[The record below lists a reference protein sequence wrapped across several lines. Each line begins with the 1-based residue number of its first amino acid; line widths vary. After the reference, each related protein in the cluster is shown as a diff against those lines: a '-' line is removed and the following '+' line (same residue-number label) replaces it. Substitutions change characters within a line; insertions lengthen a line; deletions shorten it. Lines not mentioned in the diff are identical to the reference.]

1 MNYRVIRGM
10 FARAWHNPSVRV
22 AFVSSV
28 ALILL
33 MAGLTAIGQSRAAG
47 AGTQIRAT
55 GTFTTVFPLPTVTST
70 NSDFPIDPDP
80 ITRTSPN
87 NGVNNS
93 SIAERT
99 YGDLFILSR
108 YAVSSFTGSL
118 VGTTVTLQTIVRD
131 DVVEHEAFQMN
142 AGSFFGTLDGL
153 RGSFSNINHVVAD
166 RSRCRPGV
174 PCPGSLIPV
183 EGRLT
188 VVEGTGMG
196 ELEGICGG
204 GTFKSVLDSTG
215 LPTGVA
221 EYDFT
226 FRFGKDCKA
235 NN

>member
-1 MNYRVIRGM
+1 MNYRDIRAI
-10 FARAWHNPSVRV
+10 FVHAWYNRSVRI
-22 AFVSSV
+22 AFASSV

-33 MAGLTAIGQSRAAG
+33 LAGLMAIGQSRAAG
-47 AGTQIRAT
+47 AGMQIRAT
-55 GTFTTVFPLPTVTST
+55 GTFTTVFPVPTITST
-70 NSDFPIDPDP
+70 NRDFPIDPDP
-80 ITRTSPN
+80 LSPN
-87 NGVNNS
+87 NGVNNP

-118 VGTTVTLQTIVRD
+118 VGTTVTLQTVVRD

-142 AGSFFGTLDGL
+142 AGNFFGRLDGL

-166 RSRCRPGV
+166 RSRCVQGV

-183 EGRLT
+183 EGRFT

-196 ELEGICGG
+196 ELEGVCGG
-204 GTFKSVLDSTG
+204 GTFKSALNSSG
-215 LPTGVA
+215 LPTGVI
-221 EYDFT
+221 EYDFM
-226 FRFGKDCKA
+226 FRFGKDCVA

>member
-1 MNYRVIRGM
+1 MNYRDIRAI
-10 FARAWHNPSVRV
+10 FVHAWCKRSAPI
-22 AFVSSV
+22 AIVSSV
-28 ALILL
+28 ALVLL
-33 MAGLTAIGQSRAAG
+33 IAGLMMIDQSRAAG

-55 GTFTTVFPLPTVTST
+55 GTFTTAFPLPISTST

-80 ITRTSPN
+80 TPN
-87 NGVNNS
+87 NVVTNP

-118 VGTTVTLQTIVRD
+118 AGTTVTLQTVVRD

-142 AGSFFGTLDGL
+142 AGSFFGRLDGL

-166 RSRCRPGV
+166 RSRCVQGV
-174 PCPGSLIPV
+174 PCPGNRIPV

-204 GTFKSVLDSTG
+204 GAFKSVLDSSG

>member
-1 MNYRVIRGM
+1 MNYR
-10 FARAWHNPSVRV
+10 ARI
-22 AFVSSV
+22 AFVTSV

-33 MAGLTAIGQSRAAG
+33 IAGLVTGQSSAAG
-47 AGTQIRAT
+47 DRAEIRAT
-55 GTFTTVFPLPTVTST
+55 GTFTTVF
-70 NSDFPIDPDP
+70 
-80 ITRTSPN
+80 
-87 NGVNNS
+87 S
-93 SIAERT
+93 SNI
-99 YGDLFILSR
+99 GDQTHGNLAILSR

-118 VGTTVTLQTIVRD
+118 VGTTVTLQTVVRD

-142 AGSFFGTLDGL
+142 AGSFFGRLDGL

-166 RSRCRPGV
+166 RSRCVQGV
-174 PCPGSLIPV
+174 PCPGNRIPV

-188 VVEGTGMG
+188 VVEGTGVG

-204 GTFKSVLDSTG
+204 GAFKSVLDSSG

>member
-1 MNYRVIRGM
+1 MECRDIRAI
-10 FARAWHNPSVRV
+10 FVYAWYNRSVRI
-22 AFVSSV
+22 AFISGV
-28 ALILL
+28 ALTLL
-33 MAGLTAIGQSRAAG
+33 TAGLVTFGQSRAAG

-55 GTFTTVFPLPTVTST
+55 GTFTTVFPLPIITST
-70 NSDFPIDPDP
+70 NRDFPIDPDP
-80 ITRTSPN
+80 TPN
-87 NGVNNS
+87 NVVNNP

-118 VGTTVTLQTIVRD
+118 VGMTVTLQTVVRD
-131 DVVEHEAFQMN
+131 DVVEHKAFQMN
-142 AGSFFGTLDGL
+142 AGNFFGRLDGL

-166 RSRCRPGV
+166 RSRCVPGV

-183 EGRLT
+183 EGRFA

-204 GTFKSVLDSTG
+204 GTFKTVLNSSG
-215 LPTGVA
+215 LPTGVI

-226 FRFGKDCKA
+226 FRFGKDCRA

>member
-1 MNYRVIRGM
+1 MNYRDIRAI
-10 FARAWHNPSVRV
+10 FVHAWCKRSAPI
-22 AFVSSV
+22 AIVSSV
-28 ALILL
+28 ALVLL
-33 MAGLTAIGQSRAAG
+33 IAGLMMIDQSRAAG
-47 AGTQIRAT
+47 AGTQRAT
-55 GTFTTVFPLPTVTST
+55 GTFTTVFPLPTITST

-80 ITRTSPN
+80 ITPTSPN

-99 YGDLFILSR
+99 HGNLAILSR

-118 VGTTVTLQTIVRD
+118 VGTTVTLQTVVRD

-142 AGSFFGTLDGL
+142 AGNFFGRLDGL

-166 RSRCRPGV
+166 RSRCVPGV
-174 PCPGSLIPV
+174 PRPGRLIPV

-204 GTFKSVLDSTG
+204 GTFKSVLDSSG